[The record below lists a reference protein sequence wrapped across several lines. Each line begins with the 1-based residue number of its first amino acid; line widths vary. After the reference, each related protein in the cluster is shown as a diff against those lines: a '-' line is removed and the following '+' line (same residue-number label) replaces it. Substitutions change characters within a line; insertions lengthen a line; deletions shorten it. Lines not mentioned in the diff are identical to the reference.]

1 MIKRSRSGR
10 GGPADDVFAARKRKP
25 VPHEFVLDALAPLGP
40 ETRPMFGCV
49 AVYVED
55 KIVLIL
61 RDKPAPAQDNGVWL
75 ATTEEHHAALRPE
88 FPSMRS
94 IEVLGSGVTGWQV
107 LPADAPDFEEAALRA
122 CALIEAG
129 DPRIGKVPGE
139 RRKRGEAPAKRAAVK
154 KAPEKKAAVKK
165 APAKKAPA
173 KKAALKKAPAKKAA
187 VKSAAKR
194 GGKATANRRS

>member
-1 MIKRSRSGR
+1 MIKRSGSSRVA
-10 GGPADDVFAARKRKP
+10 PADDVFAARKRKP
-25 VPHEFVLDALAPLGP
+25 VPHEFVLDALTPLGP
-40 ETRPMFGCV
+40 ETRPMFGCL

-107 LPADAPDFEEAALRA
+107 LPAEAPDFEEAALRA

-139 RRKRGEAPAKRAAVK
+139 RRKRGEAPAKRAATKKAPVK
-154 KAPEKKAAVKK
+154 KAPVKK
-165 APAKKAPA
+165 APVKKAPVKKAAAKKA
-173 KKAALKKAPAKKAA
+173 
-187 VKSAAKR
+187 AAKR
-194 GGKATANRRS
+194 GGKATAKRGS

>member
-1 MIKRSRSGR
+1 MSKRGKSGR
-10 GGPADDVFAARKRKP
+10 VAPADDVFAARKRKP
-25 VPHEFVLDALAPLGP
+25 VPHEFVLEALAPLGP

-61 RDKPAPAQDNGVWL
+61 RDKPAPSQDNGVWL

-88 FPSMRS
+88 FPNMQS

-122 CALIEAG
+122 CALIRAG

-139 RRKRGEAPAKRAAVK
+139 RRKRGEAPAKRAAAK
-154 KAPEKKAAVKK
+154 KAGK
-165 APAKKAPA
+165 APAKRAAAKKAGKAPA
-173 KKAALKKAPAKKAA
+173 KRAGNAT
-187 VKSAAKR
+187 AKR
-194 GGKATANRRS
+194 GG